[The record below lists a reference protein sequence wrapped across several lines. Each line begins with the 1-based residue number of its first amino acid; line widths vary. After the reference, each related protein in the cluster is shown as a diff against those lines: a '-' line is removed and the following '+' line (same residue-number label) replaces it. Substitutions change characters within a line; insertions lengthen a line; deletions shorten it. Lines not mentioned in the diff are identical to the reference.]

1 MVFGSDFSK
10 LLVLYMYILYVLTG
24 RIIST
29 ETKNNCVE
37 NNSKLLGRIQ
47 PNQKYYE
54 DQHLL
59 NVTNSPYLEY
69 LDENGCYQARSDN
82 CSEEVDEKVLVV
94 MVS

>member
-10 LLVLYMYILYVLTG
+10 FFEFLVLYMYILTG

-29 ETKNNCVE
+29 ETNNCVE
-37 NNSKLLGRIQ
+37 NNSKLLGKIQ
-47 PNQKYYE
+47 PNQKFYE

-69 LDENGCYQARSDN
+69 LDENGCYQARMNN
-82 CSEEVDEKVLVV
+82 CSDESDEKVLVV

>member
-10 LLVLYMYILYVLTG
+10 FLVKILCMYFLTG
-24 RIIST
+24 RIIFST
-29 ETKNNCVE
+29 ETKNCVD

-47 PNQKYYE
+47 PNQKFYE

-69 LDENGCYQARSDN
+69 LDENGCYQATSNN
-82 CSEEVDEKVLVV
+82 CGDERDEKVLVV